1 MYNMIVSM
9 LLGKIQTDQ
18 LSALKARDQE
28 KLNILR
34 YILAQ
39 INYKKIDKK
48 SDLTDDEIVQ
58 VLRKVQKEL
67 DETIESAK
75 QAKRENL
82 RNDAEKQKAVVTQYL
97 PKEISDE
104 EVKKEIEKII
114 GLNKAVFNANKKAV
128 IGIVMKELRTK
139 ASSQRIIQ
147 ILQKEYLK

>member
-114 GLNKAVFNANKKAV
+114 GLNKTVFDTNKKAI

>member
-48 SDLTDDEIVQ
+48 SDLTDYEIVQ

-114 GLNKAVFNANKKAV
+114 GLNKTVFDTNKKAI

-139 ASSQRIIQ
+139 ASSKRIIQ

>member
-75 QAKRENL
+75 QAKREDL

>member
-18 LSALKARDQE
+18 LLALKARDQE

-114 GLNKAVFNANKKAV
+114 GLNKTVFDTNKKAI

>member
-1 MYNMIVSM
+1 M

-67 DETIESAK
+67 DE
-75 QAKRENL
+75 
-82 RNDAEKQKAVVTQYL
+82 
-97 PKEISDE
+97 
-104 EVKKEIEKII
+104 KII
-114 GLNKAVFNANKKAV
+114 GLNKTVFDTNKKAI

>member
-104 EVKKEIEKII
+104 EIKKEIEKII